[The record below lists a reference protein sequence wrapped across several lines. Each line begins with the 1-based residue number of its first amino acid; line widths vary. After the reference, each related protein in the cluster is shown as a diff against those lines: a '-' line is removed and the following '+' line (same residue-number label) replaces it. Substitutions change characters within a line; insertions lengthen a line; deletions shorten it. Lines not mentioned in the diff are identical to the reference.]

1 MSSRFKKISLII
13 VFVCIFILL
22 VDAIYFFSYRRYNN
36 DKVYF
41 DLINAFDFNDSNYV
55 TVGSNNDNSKGLEK
69 AKISKYNSK
78 KVKIWEKIYNYG
90 YNSSFLSVKIDGED
104 IVAVGSYESNKKEH
118 KDSVRSALFVK
129 YDKDGNLVF
138 DKKFQELGDSKFTNI
153 YIVDDGYFVV
163 GQSIYENMTLGYSEN
178 GGAFL
183 IKYNKEGEVVWK
195 KNYGG
200 SKSGIYYNLVYHN
213 DYIYAVGKNYAK
225 VGILSKYDKD
235 GNLILTKEYQFTDTL
250 GFTDIAISDDSIIV
264 VGSKNIDDDRFS
276 TDSLIVK
283 YDLDCNYISEV
294 TYHDKDINRFNKLII
309 DSFGNIVAI
318 GTVAKYD
325 DQKSSDTNN
334 VFQYDGVIAKYRSD
348 LKMIDIEIYG
358 DNNDINDYFTDIKYI
373 SDRYLVSGYSSYKED
388 GYMSKF
394 ITYSNALKVLEVK

>member
-104 IVAVGSYESNKKEH
+104 IVAVGSYESNKTEH

-373 SDRYLVSGYSSYKED
+373 NDRYLVSGYSSYKED